1 MGVKFKQIV
10 RNHLYDFLRTN
21 NKLFYNERD
30 FQINLA
36 FFLKNTNYYD
46 NVLLEYSLPASTM
59 LNFSDIRIDIVLVK
73 ENLYFPIELK
83 YKTKKVLGELNRFG
97 ETFSNVEVL
106 KNQAAQNIGRY
117 SFWKDVSRLEVVKK
131 NFAPNIEAGFCIFL
145 TNDIYYQKSP
155 QGASGAFTMEAGT
168 VLTGNIN
175 WKTLVTIADYYPAI
189 LFKGKYKIE
198 KWDNVKNE
206 GIDFYYTIV
215 EV

>member
-1 MGVKFKQIV
+1 MQNNFKQEV
-10 RNHLYDFLRTN
+10 RKHIDDFLRTN
-21 NKLFYNERD
+21 TKLFYNERD

-83 YKTKKVLGELNRFG
+83 YKTKKGLGNLNRFG
-97 ETFSNVEVL
+97 KTFSNVEVL

-117 SFWKDVSRLEVVKK
+117 SFWKDVERLEAVKK
-131 NFAPNIEAGFCIFL
+131 RFINIDTGFCIFL
-145 TNDIYYQKSP
+145 TNDAYYKKSP

-168 VLTGNIN
+168 ELTGNVN
-175 WKTLVTIADYYPAI
+175 WKTPVTIADYYPKIA
-189 LFKGKYKIE
+189 FEGKYKIE